1 MFTVGL
7 TVFYHYLP
15 MSVFRRF
22 SFIYAWSFLEYHG
35 QSMSLWIINRN
46 QLENIYSHNAWYFFI
61 MLYLRSNSM
70 LTAAL
75 FEGLAYGEMALYQ
88 TASAVYNGAFMYF
101 VTVPATYLLQIFVL
115 GADLQVHV
123 PGTLDGLL

>member
-1 MFTVGL
+1 MASL
-7 TVFYHYLP
+7 
-15 MSVFRRF
+15 
-22 SFIYAWSFLEYHG
+22 FL
-35 QSMSLWIINRN
+35 INRN
-46 QLENIYSHNAWYFFI
+46 QLEDLYSHNAWYFCI

-88 TASAVYNGAFMYF
+88 TTSVVYNGAFIYF
-101 VTVPATYLLQIFVL
+101 VAVPAVYLLQIFLL

-123 PGTLDGLL
+123 PSTLDGLLWDKRHVSGWVPVDLRRGLDPADPHW